1 MWCPRCDSD
10 LSTYTLATADQTAI
24 VCESCGFAG
33 ISASHHT
40 EATPPESWEFAFTR
54 FNQHPDSNF
63 GKPEN
68 TDRIPSVP
76 IPERDEPTDQPEFSL
91 EQAGVS
97 VGISLGSD
105 ANTFQQDAA
114 DELNRVIDESERE
127 LSGEPTAKYDESD
140 GNNQNTDTDA
150 VENGEETE

>member
-33 ISASHHT
+33 IPASHHT
-40 EATPPESWEFAFTR
+40 EATPPESWEFAFSR
-54 FNQHPDSNF
+54 FNQHPDSNL
-63 GKPEN
+63 GNPEH

-76 IPERDEPTDQPEFSL
+76 IPEGDESTDRPEFSL

-105 ANTFQQDAA
+105 ANMLQQDAA
-114 DELNRVIDESERE
+114 DELNRVIDESDRER
-127 LSGEPTAKYDESD
+127 SGESTANFEESD
-140 GNNQNTDTDA
+140 GTDQNAESDV
-150 VENGEETE
+150 VENGDETA